1 MGALIPEVLRTE
13 RQFARL
19 FVGQSLS
26 TLGDRVS
33 FVALPFA
40 VLSIGGS
47 AVDVGLVTAA
57 GLLPLLVFA
66 LVGGV
71 WADRIPRRRIML
83 ASDLLR
89 CAVQAAVAV
98 LLLTGT
104 ARVGLLA
111 LLMALFGV
119 ADAFF
124 LPASTGLLPL
134 LVPADRLREANALSG
149 FVQSTGLVVGPALA
163 GLLIAAVGPGGALAM
178 DAASFAVSAAVLA
191 RLGAVDGA
199 VAAGGVDGGAERGER
214 PGFLAEL
221 RIGWQQVRSRT
232 WVWSSMLAMAVYHV
246 VVLPSVFVLGPVL
259 AKREWGGANAWT
271 VVVIAFG
278 LGSIVGDVCSYR
290 WKPARP
296 MAVAAV
302 AMAVAS
308 CQAAIIGSGAPVWV
322 IAALKAVT
330 GVGVS
335 LFFVLWETSLQVHI
349 PERVLSRVS
358 SYDHLIAVA
367 LMPLG
372 LVLAGPLSESLGVR
386 PTLFGMTALA
396 VPVAF
401 VLLALPA
408 VRHLPA
414 SRPPEPEPEPAA
426 GLGPE
431 PEPAPGV
438 RTAAGTVAG
447 AAGRREPVPEAEA
460 AL

>member
-1 MGALIPEVLRTE
+1 MGALIPEVLRAE

-26 TLGDRVS
+26 VLGDRVS

-47 AVDVGLVTAA
+47 AADVGLVTAA
-57 GLLPLLVFA
+57 GLLPLLVFTLA
-66 LVGGV
+66 GGV
-71 WADRIPRRRIML
+71 WADRIPRQRIML
-83 ASDLLR
+83 ASDLVR
-89 CAVQAAVAV
+89 CAVQTAAAV
-98 LLLTGT
+98 LLLTGN

-134 LVPADRLREANALSG
+134 LVPADRLREANALRG

-163 GLLIAAVGPGGALAM
+163 GALIAAVGPGGALAV

-191 RLGAVDGA
+191 RLGPV
-199 VAAGGVDGGAERGER
+199 GGGSVSGGPGGAGDAGDGVARAERL
-214 PGFLAEL
+214 GFLAEL

-232 WVWSSMLAMAVYHV
+232 WVWSGMLAMAVYHV
-246 VVLPSVFVLGPVL
+246 VVLPSVFVFGPVL
-259 AKREWGGANAWT
+259 AEREWGGAGAWA

-278 LGSIVGDVCSYR
+278 LGSIVGDVCAYR
-290 WKPARP
+290 LKPARP

-308 CQAAIIGSGAPVWV
+308 CQALIIGSGAPVWV
-322 IAALKAVT
+322 IAALEAVT

-349 PERVLSRVS
+349 PEQVLSRVS
-358 SYDHLIAVA
+358 SYDHLLAVG

-372 LVLAGPLSESLGVR
+372 LVLAGPLSEGLGVR
-386 PTLFGMTALA
+386 PALFGMTALA
-396 VPVAF
+396 VPAALA
-401 VLLALPA
+401 LLALPA
-408 VRHLPA
+408 VRRLPA
-414 SRPPEPEPEPAA
+414 SPPA
-426 GLGPE
+426 GVACGGR
-431 PEPAPGV
+431 EPAPGV
-438 RTAAGTVAG
+438 AVGT
-447 AAGRREPVPEAEA
+447 
-460 AL
+460 

>member
-1 MGALIPEVLRTE
+1 MLRAE

-26 TLGDRVS
+26 VLGDRVS

-40 VLSIGGS
+40 VLAIGGS
-47 AVDVGLVTAA
+47 AADVGLVTAA
-57 GLLPLLVFA
+57 GLLPLLVFTLA
-66 LVGGV
+66 GGV
-71 WADRIPRRRIML
+71 WADRMPRQRIML
-83 ASDLLR
+83 ASDLVR
-89 CAVQAAVAV
+89 CAVQATAAV
-98 LLLTGT
+98 LLLTGS
-104 ARVGLLA
+104 ARVGTLA

-134 LVPADRLREANALSG
+134 LVPADRLREANALRG

-163 GLLIAAVGPGGALAM
+163 GVLIAAAGPGGALAV

-191 RLGAVDGA
+191 RLGPVGGA
-199 VAAGGVDGGAERGER
+199 EVGGGGVGGGAERAER
-214 PGFLAEL
+214 LGFLAEL
-221 RIGWQQVRSRT
+221 RVGWQQVRSRT
-232 WVWSSMLAMAVYHV
+232 WVWSGMLAIAVYHV

-259 AKREWGGANAWT
+259 AKREWGGAGAWT

-278 LGSIVGDVCSYR
+278 LGSIVGDVCAYR
-290 WKPARP
+290 LKPARP

-308 CQAAIIGSGAPVWV
+308 CQALIIGSGAPVWA
-322 IAALKAVT
+322 IAALEAVT

-335 LFFVLWETSLQVHI
+335 LTFVLWETSLQVHI
-349 PERVLSRVS
+349 PEQVLSRVS

-386 PTLFGMTALA
+386 PALFGMTALA
-396 VPVAF
+396 VPAALA
-401 VLLALPA
+401 LLAVPA
-408 VRHLPA
+408 VRRLPA
-414 SRPPEPEPEPAA
+414 NPPTGAE
-426 GLGPE
+426 
-431 PEPAPGV
+431 
-438 RTAAGTVAG
+438 AGTVAVVEPG
-447 AAGRREPVPEAEA
+447 EASKEVSGGREPAPEAVA
-460 AL
+460 GT

>member
-1 MGALIPEVLRTE
+1 MLRTE
-13 RQFARL
+13 RRFARL

-26 TLGDRVS
+26 ILGDRVS

-47 AVDVGLVTAA
+47 AADVGLVTAA
-57 GLLPLLVFA
+57 GLLPLLVFTLA
-66 LVGGV
+66 GGV
-71 WADRIPRRRIML
+71 WADRLPRQWIML

-89 CAVQAAVAV
+89 CAVQAAAAV

-111 LLMALFGV
+111 LLMAVFGV

-134 LVPADRLREANALSG
+134 LVPADRLREANALRG

-163 GLLIAAVGPGGALAM
+163 GLLIALVGPGGALAA

-199 VAAGGVDGGAERGER
+199 NAASGADGGAERAER
-214 PGFLAEL
+214 LGFLAEL
-221 RIGWQQVRSRT
+221 RVGWRQVRSRT
-232 WVWSSMLAMAVYHV
+232 WVWSGMLAMAIYHV

-259 AKREWGGANAWT
+259 AKREWGGAGAWT

-290 WKPARP
+290 LKPARP

-308 CQAAIIGSGAPVWV
+308 CQAAIIGSGAPVWA
-322 IAALKAVT
+322 IAVLEAVT

-335 LFFVLWETSLQVHI
+335 LCFVLWETSLQVHI

-358 SYDHLIAVA
+358 SYDHLISVA

-372 LVLAGPLSESLGVR
+372 LVLAGPLSDSLGVR
-386 PTLFGMTALA
+386 PTLFGMTVLA
-396 VPVAF
+396 VPAALA
-401 VLLALPA
+401 LLALPA

-414 SRPPEPEPEPAA
+414 GPLPEPEPELEPGAGAGSGVGAGAEVGRGPAA
-426 GLGPE
+426 
-431 PEPAPGV
+431 
-438 RTAAGTVAG
+438 
-447 AAGRREPVPEAEA
+447 EAVV
-460 AL
+460 

>member
-1 MGALIPEVLRTE
+1 MLRTE

-57 GLLPLLVFA
+57 GLLPLLVFT

-89 CAVQAAVAV
+89 CAVQTAVAV

-199 VAAGGVDGGAERGER
+199 VAAGGADGGAERGER

-232 WVWSSMLAMAVYHV
+232 WVWSGMLAMAVYHV

-259 AKREWGGANAWT
+259 AKRDWGGANAWT

-290 WKPARP
+290 LKPARP

-322 IAALKAVT
+322 IAALEAVT

-401 VLLALPA
+401 ALLALPA

-414 SRPPEPEPEPAA
+414 SRPPGPEPEPAV

-431 PEPAPGV
+431 PEPGAGAGAGV
-438 RTAAGTVAG
+438 GT

-460 AL
+460 AV